1 MPYTN
6 EQINTLVNNLSG
18 GAQGYNPNSPT
29 TGYLT
34 PTRTVDATTIGN
46 QTPIQI
52 PPTTIPT
59 SNGVADATNFQ
70 LNPPPQQGVED
81 IVNQG
86 TKPGEATLG
95 YQGLIDRLKAG
106 YSQITGR
113 SAEQQKQNEAQGVNA
128 LTADLSGLDTQIFS
142 LVNKANQLD
151 IQSANVPNVVQ
162 QSIQGQGVTKAG
174 SAVRTADELRRI
186 AIQKG
191 AIASDA
197 LTLESAYYA
206 KNNQLGLAKQKAD
219 EAVAAIYDPIQQQID
234 QQLKLLEVTKPFM
247 EAEQK
252 KQAMVV
258 EAKLAE
264 RQKNLEYARDDKQSV
279 IALIGAAS
287 SNYPNDPRVQMAINE
302 ANKIDLTQPGAFL
315 RATNLLAPYQKDP
328 IAVERA
334 TAELLQT
341 RAQTRLI
348 EANIKKTDAE
358 RKKIGREDGG
368 LFDGYLEETE
378 IKKIDSSPQGKKV
391 KALGDLKQKLE
402 GYRSLVEE
410 RGTETPLGGQKSK
423 LDAAYADLKIAYKE
437 AANLG
442 ALTGPDVTLLE
453 EAIKPASFGGFFAPL
468 KRLGAVATRQGKGSI
483 LDGIDQSLSIV
494 NKNAKTNVNQLL
506 TRDPR
511 YKSAWY
517 VKELISPFGE
527 NTTTGILTSPDGTQ
541 QVDISEL
548 TPEELQEAQ
557 DLGWQ

>member
-252 KQAMVV
+252 KQALIV
-258 EAKLAE
+258 EAKLNE
-264 RQKNLEYARDDKQSV
+264 RQKNLDYAREDKQSV
-279 IALIGAAS
+279 IALIGAAQKFYS
-287 SNYPNDPRVQMAINE
+287 NDPKAQVAIQE
-302 ANKIDLTQPGAFL
+302 ANKIDLTQPDGL
-315 RATNLLAPYQKDP
+315 LKATNLLAPFQQDP
-328 IAVERA
+328 QAIRLQAQQIASARAQELSAYSSIETDKVQRERIA
-334 TAELLQT
+334 AETAEINQ
-341 RAQTRLI
+341 
-348 EANIKKTDAE
+348 
-358 RKKIGREDGG
+358 
-368 LFDGYLEETE
+368 
-378 IKKIDSSPQGKKV
+378 KV
-391 KALGDLKQKLE
+391 
-402 GYRSLVEE
+402 
-410 RGTETPLGGQKSK
+410 
-423 LDAAYADLKIAYKE
+423 ADLKAQSTPAAKAE
-437 AANLG
+437 AASG
-442 ALTGPDVTLLE
+442 LLSLSNDILNTNDKDL
-453 EAIKPASFGGFFAPL
+453 EAIFGVKSL
-468 KRLGAVATRQGKGSI
+468 KYYFPGTSPQLVKNQVKQLIANLSLENRQKLKGSGAI
-483 LDGIDQSLSIV
+483 SDFE
-494 NKNAKTNVNQLL
+494 AKTLERAASALNFNLSKDQALKVIRQINGVQKTSSGGVANVLL
-506 TRDPR
+506 KNPKDNTSQVVQADRNGIN
-511 YKSAWY
+511 SA
-517 VKELISPFGE
+517 IS
-527 NTTTGILTSPDGTQ
+527 DGLLVEYQ
-541 QVDISEL
+541 
-548 TPEELQEAQ
+548 
-557 DLGWQ
+557 